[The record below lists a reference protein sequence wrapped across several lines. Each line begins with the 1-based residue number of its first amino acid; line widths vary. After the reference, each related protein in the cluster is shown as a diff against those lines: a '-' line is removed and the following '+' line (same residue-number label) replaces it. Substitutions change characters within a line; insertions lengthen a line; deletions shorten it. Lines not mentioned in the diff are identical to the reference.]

1 MPGKA
6 AQSTAPTPELEE
18 QVDEMDSGIPGPDKS
33 HHTSTSSASTPSDC
47 TSTPSP
53 DSPPELSP
61 SDSPESPS
69 PFGPRLPK
77 RQQGA
82 SVDRPQ
88 PEGASSDCGGDTRLY
103 PGSMRLVNKYTKGS
117 CKQAYQPIKMERI
130 KVLTGTE
137 IESDYKEPETL
148 ASRVVMGQETLLRNS
163 ESLPEHGEGNTR
175 ESAKRA
181 ENKICTPEESMAG
194 VQTVSAIEDKKPGE
208 VQEKDPQ
215 LDTGQDK
222 GSIFM
227 TNALTC
233 ELEVTKPISQTL
245 LCFVQ
250 ESKAKAGVEVDA
262 FCVQGSPAEEA
273 VDQPRLQQT
282 QGEVPSLS
290 LSEPCCTGGLHDVD
304 PQRGGF
310 PPNLESDLYFTAPS
324 TPVKMAFPYHLKNHC
339 FAYSTPGSAPEE
351 PTDFSEGE
359 GLCSPPTSPSGS
371 YITAEGGS
379 WASSCTS
386 STSPSSSPNL
396 IAEGELQEAPACY
409 VESLSEIG
417 DELGEEKSGLGTEA
431 LCQRQDI
438 VESVRTQEVIAM
450 PSCGEGPNTIS
461 SETLWQAEK
470 HHHSP
475 QHSSPQRCS
484 FEEESEESLGP
495 CVDLKSVK
503 LKTDGQQDA
512 QFATLETHLSP
523 EEEISSE
530 TPTPCTFS
538 HLLGAE
544 DGNSFTLATCSSE
557 VSDTDNYSPPGETLS
572 STSDFPSSFVED
584 GSSNDFMIPASML
597 PFHTSL
603 IFQADSMEITLFPTD
618 EEVTNDEDAY
628 AAGED
633 EGDIDEGEDEDY
645 EEVNCGDEVNEE
657 DTSASFMNSL
667 SETSINEG
675 VDESFV
681 YQDDTEE
688 SSDSASYNEEED
700 ERLYSTERH
709 AVVAEDLSGPAN
721 FIETL
726 ESKGHSSHSGSSSGS
741 ASESEMDISSG
752 SFDSREEQEDFP
764 LSVSAPHE
772 DLSLAVGDTTDL
784 EKETQHKDTENVQAS
799 ELEQETGEKYSQD
812 TICEGHIAPQSLNKP
827 VCEDL
832 TTIPV
837 QLNLQT
843 EQNDVGS
850 TAKSGQNLEKI
861 VDISCGTGEIENNSS
876 EAKVQAESQSTSEDN
891 ILGTENDTIEEAILK
906 LGLDETATNDLNKG
920 VPLLPHP
927 IDDQQVSNIPVT
939 GATEMLSDATD
950 NLSVVISENLI
961 SDPSLN
967 QDNLTDHHSCCDDGS
982 LFAYSMLAISPKKEN
997 SETNLSGVV
1006 SAICP
1011 WPDSQAIGKKCELER
1026 EHILTCE
1033 ITTLGSVNPTESAG
1047 VAAEQEADSDKDIDP
1062 FVEDSHL
1069 SNWKSIEEISE
1080 AGGGEDSSYQLPEDE
1095 ENFHCIA
1102 DEHVKEEETKNKD
1115 LGKCDASENSSEA
1128 NESVQCESSLGQMK
1142 ILSTLPSEKNLTGTL
1157 HSESVCG
1164 SELDKQGPLHA
1175 SRLDESNNG
1184 HPEQSPTICKNE
1196 ELGLMNSSKTQESK
1210 ITFSLAGGSFGS
1222 YNLKPSPSDYQSR
1235 RSAIR
1240 NSVTG
1245 HWDASNIDYFHLEK
1259 MSLEHLPSE
1268 NTPHFGTTSSKQSET
1283 KVVSREDKV
1292 ELEHCNPSLRQD
1304 VEEKPKNDFSV
1315 GSNVRQS
1322 GCASYFQSMEDNEKL
1337 ESQGRL
1343 SLNEK
1348 CDEGKHEEEIT
1359 DENMNDIGQESVG
1372 KDEPEQEFQGDDH
1385 CDTKEGTQVES
1396 GAAVG
1401 LLNEPQKTCQA
1412 YTSKH
1417 MQQLNKANDEAQ
1429 SDPNSLDDYDNDQI
1443 MESESEE
1450 ELEVQQHI
1458 EDVAL
1463 MPLCKKSNNGNDQ
1476 EENILQ
1482 ALKSSEILEEG
1493 ESLTIHTA
1501 AVANEV
1507 MVPLS
1512 PGGDPD
1518 DKMSQK
1524 TVKKSC
1530 PSENNCSN
1538 AFVLPKMEES
1548 PKFSMSE
1555 DQGGRQ
1561 PFTKESQNVAPHEEL
1576 GKVTS
1581 SERCVSPPYGF
1592 YEGSPQVFGISDINA
1607 AKTDDSQS
1615 VDEELGSD
1623 PVFNNLPEESSF
1635 APSALC
1641 FPDDERQ
1648 SSPCRLLE
1656 SPTDLITSPQPS
1668 APCPTP
1674 STPITP
1680 PDSPNQPEEHQVMKR
1695 ESVLAQQGVFLSEQ
1709 LKYHQQDL
1717 HKKLKEFNQLMHSS
1731 EEPRGI
1737 PQAEGIQQ
1745 SDYCMAEPNSIACAK
1760 KLCQYDNATE
1770 EPTDISQARSLQ
1782 CCMQTSIGIFLIE
1795 NVQVN
1800 DHSEELD
1807 NITQVE
1813 SLLQSDEL
1821 SQHGGGHQSSYSS
1834 EVSIITQ
1841 TEGPNQSDCSTGR
1854 SSNVSRAETLN
1865 SFVQAKNVTQY
1876 DQDTTEL
1883 SSMPQV
1889 KCVPPSDG
1897 AGTLGDVLLAEGVQQ
1912 SNDCSE
1918 ETNDLMQANV
1928 KLQSV
1933 NGKEDQSMISQK
1945 QNFCQSDG
1953 GTEETED
1960 ISQGKDLYHLH
1971 YSSDDP
1977 DNIPQAENLQALDDI
1992 SEETIDICHRFK
2004 PDNYREEPSK
2014 KCQTENVYQSD
2025 DSMDDSSDSSQMED
2039 LHKLHDFAVKM
2050 ANILQPLFHPDKDDP
2065 LCQAENAFQSG
2076 ANSISQEQGFYPSD
2090 CYMEKVCSIQQTE
2103 NAPQS
2108 SDSPEKP
2115 IIFKEAEEIHPADV
2129 GTDQPG
2135 DVLQA
2140 EDLHSCD
2147 YDRKELSYVTQAYL
2161 LYESHDC
2168 TEEPSDSSQ
2177 IDNDTQEVHNFSQA
2191 EGQLQSGDDKDK
2203 SIDLISQS
2211 QVLGQSH
2218 HYKEA
2223 DEACDIS
2230 QASRLHQSYYFT
2242 QDLDD
2247 LSQAENVCPATDGTK
2262 EHSNVILTEGL
2273 QQSNVCTGEHGVQ
2286 FQEAVHSNYSL
2297 EELNKITQADGQ
2309 HLLDYE
2315 KPGDMFG
2322 EEGPHP
2328 SHCHSRQPEEQFQA
2342 EHGIQ
2347 ADGGKEELY
2356 KDTQEEGLNKSH
2368 DGTNISQVENISLS
2382 YNYNDE
2388 YSGTPQEEGLNQSSE
2403 SIAISQVEN
2412 IILPYCYTEE
2422 SDISFQ
2428 EEDLNPSYAALDI
2441 SQAENISLV
2450 VCHNNEDDSSS
2461 TIQEGANL
2469 SHDSTNISQTEI
2481 MSLSYCYNEECNRSS
2496 QEASLKQSYGD
2507 ANISQEENIN
2517 LPYNCND
2524 ESYGTIQEEGLNQS
2538 YDGAKISQEE
2548 NMSLL
2553 YHNNDN
2559 DESSGT
2565 NQEEGMNQ
2573 LYDGTT
2579 ISHAEN
2585 MSLSYCCNKDS
2596 ISNIQSGGLNQ
2607 SSNGTNIP
2615 GDIAQAEKMS
2625 LPCCHNEELRDI
2637 TQVDGDNTPYFCSEQ
2652 SNDFVEAKNALYLD
2666 DSTDKIHTFSQEADV
2681 MQSNDTNK
2689 SSDIS
2694 KHDCQS
2700 HMSCNNE
2707 ESGDVCKV
2715 EGLLYSH
2722 FCTKEPG
2729 DLSQAENVQ
2738 HSDDG
2743 LEELSNITQEEFQHL
2758 SECDTPGDVF
2768 ESEGLPSSHCYN
2780 REIVDKF
2787 QEEHGPQLDDAR
2799 EELHLSTQEET
2810 LNQSCSSANMSL
2822 ACHYNEDCSGTT
2834 PKDSLSQSHDGRYV
2848 PDDISQDGNMSFSYC
2863 YNEEFSRITHL
2874 EGVDSTNF
2882 HSGESNDLSQT
2893 KNVFHLDDDTEEIHR
2908 FSQGAGVIQSN
2919 EGTEELTEISQVQ
2932 YQSQLSHY
2940 IEESSEVCQDE
2951 SLHPSHYF
2959 NKEHADPSETENV
2972 LHSDDGLDELSSTI
2986 NVDILHSTDIINKF
3000 GDIPQTEG
3008 DCTKEPSD
3016 QLQTDHEYQSD
3027 KNTEEIPKSS
3037 QGAGILQS
3045 RDGTEKHNDI
3055 SQPEDIS
3062 QSFHHDEKCVDVSQ
3076 VEVPHQTYINY
3087 EKYIGLYQTE
3097 KHTPSEEAKEDI
3109 NNMTKVEGLHF
3120 SGKVKVNLGDTLQA
3134 ESLLN
3139 SAYCTG
3145 LTEDVLNSADRPKE
3159 WYTITESEGM
3169 HPGDKDKPADTS
3181 QTKDLGNSYHQNNKE
3196 SCDISQADA
3205 LCQSHCSSEEQG
3217 GLHQAEKELILGN
3230 GTYKLSKITQEE
3242 GQQFSDN
3249 GKDKPG
3255 HTPQA
3260 EDLQQSVDCREEPGV
3275 LTHRENLL
3283 QSDDEPKELCNVIQA
3298 DILYQ
3303 SDVKNKSADI
3313 SQREALNQAHH
3324 YNEGNGCISQGE
3336 AVLQPSYYTEQHI
3349 GLCHAEDMMLLDDNT
3364 PELNNIIHEK
3374 SQHLSDSGADKS
3386 NDILQGIGPSNS
3398 YHYNE
3403 KYGAGDICQAKDLHK
3418 SESSKILQVG
3428 HVQQLDYGTGKSFDK
3443 SEQETLH
3450 HSNFYPTNITGVCKS
3465 ENLLKSESLL
3475 EIPTKGG
3482 HEKNQGSISAES
3494 GSSSETDILLPS
3506 ACISHNLM
3514 KMPPGSQKQGEVDR
3528 SLALKASCE
3537 VAFSQRGSCNDSDS
3551 DDSVPDLEEPEIQP
3565 TRTAQ
3570 SQSQLTHSI
3579 GSGEESINKAKQSR
3593 SEKKARKA
3601 MSKLGLRQVHGVTR
3615 ITIRKSKNILFVITK
3630 PDVFKSPASDIYI
3643 VFGEAKIEDLS
3654 QQVHKAAA
3662 EKFKVPIEHSPL
3674 ITETTPTLTIKEES
3688 EDEEELDE
3696 TGLEVRDI
3704 ELVMAQA
3711 NVSRA
3716 KAVKALR
3723 HNKNDIVNAIMNYKI
3738 VINWIAEYLG
3748 AFFKGLQYVVEY
3760 RNRNPLIPDKYLC
3773 KLCDVRSAQVGM
3785 ISHITGWKHRFNY
3798 LKKKHPEMLPLD
3810 NTNAKVKLHPL
3821 IKEKAQLLEKKDGKG
3836 KVQVVIEETVDEK
3849 ASTAAKSDHSRGFP
3863 KDVVYGQPFD
3873 TFSSGQS
3880 IDRFP
3885 GDRFSDLSS
3894 NRFHDD
3900 EHDRVG
3906 RLDFDARR
3914 VGRRVG
3920 IRRMTKKRKRQDD
3933 FQKVKL
3939 RVGKRKAK
3947 PDNTTNVNFRT
3958 KAIHITEQLK
3968 TDQSLPVTHRQ
3979 LNIKDLLSQMHHCSA
3994 GVKQSALV
4002 GLKELLTQHSS
4013 VLQTHLSS
4021 ILSEVTA
4028 VFTDK
4033 DPPVRSAAI
4042 RLLQSLAVRIP
4053 PKHIAPFFPLV
4064 SAHLSSAMTHITE
4077 GIQEDALNVLDIL
4090 LEHYPELLT
4099 NCSSVLLKNFVE
4111 LISHQRYSKTLKTPG
4126 WILSVNP
4133 DRKYSSQKW
4142 HLSILTRLCKFLQA
4156 LVDQQS
4162 TAGQNSRAQ
4171 ADTLEID
4178 ERKSSASQISPLD
4191 ITWEEHSFGT
4201 EGIQLFE
4208 NSGSQPNVKS
4218 CFQLSGKSAS
4228 GSLAVVDTLSL
4239 NLMVCRVMVPMT
4251 NSALVQQD
4259 SVWLSPIRMFVTQ
4272 NLSCDS
4278 KLTTKQLTGLLQV
4291 VWRLAVTQRNKAV
4304 TEELLRA
4311 VQLQYQQRSLI
4322 MPIRILL
4329 LRFFRALYLLEK
4341 EANPQIAKSK
4351 VLSRWL
4357 AKLPLQLAQLGA
4369 RNAQLSA
4376 HLIEIIHAAASRA
4389 NKELLQGL
4397 QAQICHLY
4405 GFAAEDLNLLQR
4417 SGDVYQTQLSPIFLY
4432 LTDVEK
4438 FMHHWDVAEEVCLC
4452 LATISSRTQCLDILQ
4467 NAICKNLANL
4477 QVIPDSTAAAVLH
4490 AVSKLL
4496 DLAYIPSEVLL
4507 RFLANCCCSVLLLM
4521 LEESDSEEQ
4530 GQKREA
4536 MWGACLEALSSIPRV
4551 LRLMLQ
4557 SLRVTEACQEV
4568 IPVVARMIR
4577 LLLQHTQL
4585 RNHMLANSALLQQII
4600 QEIMRSKRN
4609 IIGFFEEKE
4618 SDTYKTFE
4626 RAGNILRDDC
4636 VFLAAFGTISKPER
4650 FSGDNVIYKPP
4661 GENTPDMVFLGSLT
4675 NFDLMYAW
4683 TQDKCVPLVR
4693 EITFENGEELTE
4705 EGLPFLIL
4713 FHMKEDTESLEKF
4726 QHEVARQ
4733 LISEK
4738 GTINFLHADCDK
4750 FRHPLL
4756 HIQKT
4761 PADCPV
4767 IAIDSFRHMYVFP
4780 EFSDL
4785 TVPGKLKQFVL
4796 DLHSGKLHR
4805 EFHHGPDPTDITPGQ
4820 EKAEVASSPPESS
4833 FQKLAPSETRDE
4845 VAVTQLA
4852 QSSPARPYNVSP
4864 PPGDFSGQL
4873 REREDGCANHFN

>member
-33 HHTSTSSASTPSDC
+33 NHTSTSSASTPSDC

-61 SDSPESPS
+61 SDSPENPS
-69 PFGPRLPK
+69 PFGPRLPR

-88 PEGASSDCGGDTRLY
+88 PEGASSDCGGDTRPY

-163 ESLPEHGEGNTR
+163 ESLPGHGEGNTR

-208 VQEKDPQ
+208 IQEKDPQ

-222 GSIFM
+222 ASVFM

-233 ELEVTKPISQTL
+233 ELEVTKPVSQTL

-273 VDQPRLQQT
+273 VDQPCLQQT

-351 PTDFSEGE
+351 PTDFLEGE

-438 VESVRTQEVIAM
+438 VESIRTQEVLAM
-450 PSCGEGPNTIS
+450 PSCGEGPNTS
-461 SETLWQAEK
+461 SSQTLWQAEK

-484 FEEESEESLGP
+484 FEEESEESLGL
-495 CVDLKSVK
+495 CVDLESVK

-523 EEEISSE
+523 EEEISAE

-538 HLLGAE
+538 HLLGAA
-544 DGNSFTLATCSSE
+544 DVNSFTLATCSSE

-633 EGDIDEGEDEDY
+633 EGDIDEGEDEDD

-721 FIETL
+721 FTETL

-772 DLSLAVGDTTDL
+772 DLNLAVGESTDL
-784 EKETQHKDTENVQAS
+784 EKEPQHKDTENVQAS

-812 TICEGHIAPQSLNKP
+812 TICEGHIASQSLDKP

-843 EQNDVGS
+843 EQNAVGS

-861 VDISCGTGEIENNSS
+861 VEISCGTGEIENNSS
-876 EAKVQAESQSTSEDN
+876 EAKVQAESQSTSIDN
-891 ILGTENDTIEEAILK
+891 ILGTENDTMEEGILK

-939 GATEMLSDATD
+939 GAAEMLSDATD

-997 SETNLSGVV
+997 SETNFSGVV
-1006 SAICP
+1006 SATCP
-1011 WPDSQAIGKKCELER
+1011 WPDSQAIGEKCELER

-1033 ITTLGSVNPTESAG
+1033 ITTLGSVNPTESTG

-1062 FVEDSHL
+1062 FAEDSHL

-1095 ENFHCIA
+1095 ENFHCIE
-1102 DEHVKEEETKNKD
+1102 DEHVKEEETKNRD
-1115 LGKCDASENSSEA
+1115 LGNFDASENSSEA
-1128 NESVQCESSLGQMK
+1128 NESVQCESSWGQMNL
-1142 ILSTLPSEKNLTGTL
+1142 LSTLPPEKNLTGAL

-1175 SRLDESNNG
+1175 SSLDESNNG
-1184 HPEQSPTICKNE
+1184 HPEQSSTICKNE

-1210 ITFSLAGGSFGS
+1210 ITFSLVGGSFGS

-1240 NSVTG
+1240 NSITG
-1245 HWDASNIDYFHLEK
+1245 HWDSSNIDCFHLEK
-1259 MSLEHLPSE
+1259 MSLEHMPSE

-1292 ELEHCNPSLRQD
+1292 ELGHCKPSLRQD

-1315 GSNVRQS
+1315 GSNVKQS
-1322 GCASYFQSMEDNEKL
+1322 GCASYFESMEDNEKL
-1337 ESQGRL
+1337 ESQGRS
-1343 SLNEK
+1343 SLKEK

-1359 DENMNDIGQESVG
+1359 DENMNDIGQERVG
-1372 KDEPEQEFQGDDH
+1372 KDEPEREIQGDDH
-1385 CDTKEGTQVES
+1385 CDTKEGAQKES
-1396 GAAVG
+1396 GAAVS
-1401 LLNEPQKTCQA
+1401 LSNEPQKTCQA

-1417 MQQLNKANDEAQ
+1417 MQQLNKVNDEAQ

-1458 EDVAL
+1458 DDVAL

-1476 EENILQ
+1476 AENILQ
-1482 ALKSSEILEEG
+1482 ALKSSEILDEG
-1493 ESLTIHTA
+1493 EPLTIHTA

-1524 TVKKSC
+1524 TVKKSF
-1530 PSENNCSN
+1530 PNENNCSN
-1538 AFVLPKMEES
+1538 VFVLPKMEES
-1548 PKFSMSE
+1548 PKFFMLE

-1615 VDEELGSD
+1615 VDEELCSD

-1635 APSALC
+1635 APSALR

-1648 SSPCRLLE
+1648 RSPCRLLE

-1674 STPITP
+1674 STPVTP
-1680 PDSPNQPEEHQVMKR
+1680 PDSPSQPEEHQLMKQ

-1717 HKKLKEFNQLMHSS
+1717 HKKLKEFNQSMHSS

-1760 KLCQYDNATE
+1760 KLCQSDNAAE

-1782 CCMQTSIGIFLIE
+1782 CCTQTSIDIFLIE

-1800 DHSEELD
+1800 DHSEELG
-1807 NITQVE
+1807 NITQAE

-1841 TEGPNQSDCSTGR
+1841 TEGPNQSDCSTVR
-1854 SSNVSRAETLN
+1854 SSNVSRAEILN

-1876 DQDTTEL
+1876 DQDTSEL

-1897 AGTLGDVLLAEGVQQ
+1897 SGTLGDVLLAEGVQQ
-1912 SNDCSE
+1912 SYDCTE
-1918 ETNDLMQANV
+1918 ETNDLMQADG

-1933 NGKEDQSMISQK
+1933 NDKLDQSIISQK

-1953 GTEETED
+1953 DTEETED
-1960 ISQGKDLYHLH
+1960 IDLHHLH
-1971 YSSDDP
+1971 YSSDRP
-1977 DNIPQAENLQALDDI
+1977 DNIPQAENLHALDYI

-2004 PDNYREEPSK
+2004 PDNYREEPDK
-2014 KCQTENVYQSD
+2014 KCQIENVYQSN

-2050 ANILQPLFHPDKDDP
+2050 ANILQPLYHPDKDDA
-2065 LCQAENAFQSG
+2065 LRQAENAFQSG
-2076 ANSISQEQGFYPSD
+2076 ANSTSQAKGFHQSY
-2090 CYMEKVCSIQQTE
+2090 CYMEKFCNIQQTE
-2103 NAPQS
+2103 NALQS
-2108 SDSPEKP
+2108 SESSEKP
-2115 IIFKEAEEIHPADV
+2115 IIFKEAEGMHSADV

-2135 DVLQA
+2135 DVLQV
-2140 EDLHSCD
+2140 EDMHSCD

-2161 LYESHDC
+2161 LYQSHDS

-2177 IDNDTQEVHNFSQA
+2177 IDNDTQELQNFSQA

-2203 SIDLISQS
+2203 SSDIISQS
-2211 QVLGQSH
+2211 QVLGQTH

-2223 DEACDIS
+2223 EEACGIS
-2230 QASRLHQSYYFT
+2230 QAARLHQSYYFT

-2247 LSQAENVCPATDGTK
+2247 LSQAENVYPATDGTK
-2262 EHSNVILTEGL
+2262 ELSNIILTEGL
-2273 QQSNVCTGEHGVQ
+2273 QQSDVCIGEHVVQ
-2286 FQEAVHSNYSL
+2286 FQEEHAVRSNYDL
-2297 EELNKITQADGQ
+2297 EELIKITQTDGQ
-2309 HLLDYE
+2309 HLLEYENPGDMFREESPHPFHCHNRQPEEQFQAEGQHLLEYE
-2315 KPGDMFG
+2315 KPGDMIM

-2328 SHCHSRQPEEQFQA
+2328 SHCHNRQPEEQFQA

-2347 ADGGKEELY
+2347 PDGGKEELHKY
-2356 KDTQEEGLNKSH
+2356 TQEEGLNQSH
-2368 DGTNISQVENISLS
+2368 DGTNMSQVENISLL

-2388 YSGTPQEEGLNQSSE
+2388 SSGTP
-2403 SIAISQVEN
+2403 
-2412 IILPYCYTEE
+2412 
-2422 SDISFQ
+2422 
-2428 EEDLNPSYAALDI
+2428 
-2441 SQAENISLV
+2441 
-2450 VCHNNEDDSSS
+2450 
-2461 TIQEGANL
+2461 
-2469 SHDSTNISQTEI
+2469 
-2481 MSLSYCYNEECNRSS
+2481 
-2496 QEASLKQSYGD
+2496 
-2507 ANISQEENIN
+2507 
-2517 LPYNCND
+2517 
-2524 ESYGTIQEEGLNQS
+2524 QEEGLNQS

-2553 YHNNDN
+2553 YRTNDN
-2559 DESSGT
+2559 DEFSGT

-2573 LYDGTT
+2573 LHDGTS

-2585 MSLSYCCNKDS
+2585 MSLSYCYNKDY
-2596 ISNIQSGGLNQ
+2596 ISNTQSGGLNP

-2615 GDIAQAEKMS
+2615 GDIAQAA
-2625 LPCCHNEELRDI
+2625 CCHNEELRDI
-2637 TQVDGDNTPYFCSEQ
+2637 TQLEGDNTPYFCSEE
-2652 SNDFVEAKNALYLD
+2652 SNDFLEAKNVFYLN

-2681 MQSNDTNK
+2681 MQSNYTNK

-2694 KHDCQS
+2694 KNDCPS
-2700 HMSCNNE
+2700 HMSYSNE

-2729 DLSQAENVQ
+2729 DLSQAENV
-2738 HSDDG
+2738 HHADDG
-2743 LEELSNITQEEFQHL
+2743 LEELSNITQAEFQYL

-2768 ESEGLPSSHCYN
+2768 KSEGLHSSHCHN
-2780 REIVDKF
+2780 REIVEKF
-2787 QEEHGPQLDDAR
+2787 QEEHGPQLDGAT

-2810 LNQSCSSANMSL
+2810 LHQSCDSTNFSQAENMSL

-2834 PKDSLSQSHDGRYV
+2834 PKESLSQSLDGRYV

-2874 EGVDSTNF
+2874 EGVHSPNF
-2882 HSGESNDLSQT
+2882 HSEETNDFSQA

-2919 EGTEELTEISQVQ
+2919 EGTEELTEISQVE

-2940 IEESSEVCQDE
+2940 IEESGEVCQDE
-2951 SLHPSHYF
+2951 TLHPSYYF
-2959 NKEHADPSETENV
+2959 YKEHADPSETENV
-2972 LHSDDGLDELSSTI
+2972 LHSGDGLEELSSTTHA
-2986 NVDILHSTDIINKF
+2986 DMLHSTDIIHKF

-3027 KNTEEIPKSS
+3027 KSIEEIPKSI

-3045 RDGTEKHNDI
+3045 RNGTEKHNDI
-3055 SQPEDIS
+3055 SHPEEMS

-3076 VEVPHQTYINY
+3076 VEVSHQTFINY
-3087 EKYIGLYQTE
+3087 EKYIELCQTE
-3097 KHTPSEEAKEDI
+3097 KDTPSEEAKEDL
-3109 NNMTKVEGLHF
+3109 NNMTQVEGLHF
-3120 SGKVKVNLGDTLQA
+3120 SGKVKVNLGVTLQA
-3134 ESLLN
+3134 ESLLH

-3145 LTEDVLNSADRPKE
+3145 PTEDVLNSADSPKE
-3159 WYTITESEGM
+3159 WYTITESEGL
-3169 HPGDKDKPADTS
+3169 HPGDKDKPVDTS
-3181 QTKDLGNSYHQNNKE
+3181 QTEDLGNSYHQNSKE

-3205 LCQSHCSSEEQG
+3205 LWQSHCCSEERC
-3217 GLHQAEKELILGN
+3217 GLHQTEKELTLGN
-3230 GTYKLSKITQEE
+3230 GTYKLSKVTQEE
-3242 GQQFSDN
+3242 GQQFLDN

-3255 HTPQA
+3255 HTPQE

-3283 QSDDEPKELCNVIQA
+3283 QPDDEPKEFCNVIQA

-3313 SQREALNQAHH
+3313 SQREDLNQAHH
-3324 YNEGNGCISQGE
+3324 YNEGNGCISQGD
-3336 AVLQPSYYTEQHI
+3336 AVLQPSYCTEEHI

-3386 NDILQGIGPSNS
+3386 NDILQAIGPSNS

-3403 KYGAGDICQAKDLHK
+3403 KYGAGDICQANDLHK
-3418 SESSKILQVG
+3418 SESSKLLQVG
-3428 HVQQLDYGTGKSFDK
+3428 YIQQLDYGTGKSFDK
-3443 SEQETLH
+3443 SEEETLH
-3450 HSNFYPTNITGVCKS
+3450 HSNFYPTNITGVRKS

-3475 EIPTKGG
+3475 EIPIEGG

-3506 ACISHNLM
+3506 TCISHNLM

-3716 KAVKALR
+3716 KAVRALR
-3723 HNKNDIVNAIMNYKI
+3723 HNKNDIVNAIM
-3738 VINWIAEYLG
+3738 
-3748 AFFKGLQYVVEY
+3748 
-3760 RNRNPLIPDKYLC
+3760 
-3773 KLCDVRSAQVGM
+3773 
-3785 ISHITGWKHRFNY
+3785 
-3798 LKKKHPEMLPLD
+3798 
-3810 NTNAKVKLHPL
+3810 
-3821 IKEKAQLLEKKDGKG
+3821 
-3836 KVQVVIEETVDEK
+3836 
-3849 ASTAAKSDHSRGFP
+3849 
-3863 KDVVYGQPFD
+3863 
-3873 TFSSGQS
+3873 
-3880 IDRFP
+3880 
-3885 GDRFSDLSS
+3885 
-3894 NRFHDD
+3894 
-3900 EHDRVG
+3900 
-3906 RLDFDARR
+3906 
-3914 VGRRVG
+3914 
-3920 IRRMTKKRKRQDD
+3920 
-3933 FQKVKL
+3933 
-3939 RVGKRKAK
+3939 
-3947 PDNTTNVNFRT
+3947 
-3958 KAIHITEQLK
+3958 
-3968 TDQSLPVTHRQ
+3968 
-3979 LNIKDLLSQMHHCSA
+3979 
-3994 GVKQSALV
+3994 
-4002 GLKELLTQHSS
+4002 
-4013 VLQTHLSS
+4013 
-4021 ILSEVTA
+4021 
-4028 VFTDK
+4028 
-4033 DPPVRSAAI
+4033 
-4042 RLLQSLAVRIP
+4042 
-4053 PKHIAPFFPLV
+4053 
-4064 SAHLSSAMTHITE
+4064 
-4077 GIQEDALNVLDIL
+4077 
-4090 LEHYPELLT
+4090 
-4099 NCSSVLLKNFVE
+4099 
-4111 LISHQRYSKTLKTPG
+4111 
-4126 WILSVNP
+4126 
-4133 DRKYSSQKW
+4133 
-4142 HLSILTRLCKFLQA
+4142 
-4156 LVDQQS
+4156 
-4162 TAGQNSRAQ
+4162 
-4171 ADTLEID
+4171 
-4178 ERKSSASQISPLD
+4178 
-4191 ITWEEHSFGT
+4191 
-4201 EGIQLFE
+4201 
-4208 NSGSQPNVKS
+4208 
-4218 CFQLSGKSAS
+4218 
-4228 GSLAVVDTLSL
+4228 
-4239 NLMVCRVMVPMT
+4239 
-4251 NSALVQQD
+4251 
-4259 SVWLSPIRMFVTQ
+4259 
-4272 NLSCDS
+4272 
-4278 KLTTKQLTGLLQV
+4278 
-4291 VWRLAVTQRNKAV
+4291 
-4304 TEELLRA
+4304 
-4311 VQLQYQQRSLI
+4311 
-4322 MPIRILL
+4322 
-4329 LRFFRALYLLEK
+4329 
-4341 EANPQIAKSK
+4341 
-4351 VLSRWL
+4351 
-4357 AKLPLQLAQLGA
+4357 
-4369 RNAQLSA
+4369 
-4376 HLIEIIHAAASRA
+4376 
-4389 NKELLQGL
+4389 
-4397 QAQICHLY
+4397 
-4405 GFAAEDLNLLQR
+4405 
-4417 SGDVYQTQLSPIFLY
+4417 
-4432 LTDVEK
+4432 
-4438 FMHHWDVAEEVCLC
+4438 
-4452 LATISSRTQCLDILQ
+4452 
-4467 NAICKNLANL
+4467 
-4477 QVIPDSTAAAVLH
+4477 
-4490 AVSKLL
+4490 
-4496 DLAYIPSEVLL
+4496 
-4507 RFLANCCCSVLLLM
+4507 
-4521 LEESDSEEQ
+4521 
-4530 GQKREA
+4530 
-4536 MWGACLEALSSIPRV
+4536 
-4551 LRLMLQ
+4551 
-4557 SLRVTEACQEV
+4557 
-4568 IPVVARMIR
+4568 
-4577 LLLQHTQL
+4577 
-4585 RNHMLANSALLQQII
+4585 
-4600 QEIMRSKRN
+4600 
-4609 IIGFFEEKE
+4609 
-4618 SDTYKTFE
+4618 
-4626 RAGNILRDDC
+4626 
-4636 VFLAAFGTISKPER
+4636 
-4650 FSGDNVIYKPP
+4650 
-4661 GENTPDMVFLGSLT
+4661 
-4675 NFDLMYAW
+4675 
-4683 TQDKCVPLVR
+4683 
-4693 EITFENGEELTE
+4693 ELT
-4705 EGLPFLIL
+4705 
-4713 FHMKEDTESLEKF
+4713 M
-4726 QHEVARQ
+4726 
-4733 LISEK
+4733 
-4738 GTINFLHADCDK
+4738 
-4750 FRHPLL
+4750 
-4756 HIQKT
+4756 
-4761 PADCPV
+4761 
-4767 IAIDSFRHMYVFP
+4767 
-4780 EFSDL
+4780 
-4785 TVPGKLKQFVL
+4785 
-4796 DLHSGKLHR
+4796 
-4805 EFHHGPDPTDITPGQ
+4805 
-4820 EKAEVASSPPESS
+4820 
-4833 FQKLAPSETRDE
+4833 
-4845 VAVTQLA
+4845 
-4852 QSSPARPYNVSP
+4852 
-4864 PPGDFSGQL
+4864 
-4873 REREDGCANHFN
+4873 

>member
-799 ELEQETGEKYSQD
+799 ELEQET
-812 TICEGHIAPQSLNKP
+812 
-827 VCEDL
+827 
-832 TTIPV
+832 
-837 QLNLQT
+837 
-843 EQNDVGS
+843 
-850 TAKSGQNLEKI
+850 
-861 VDISCGTGEIENNSS
+861 
-876 EAKVQAESQSTSEDN
+876 
-891 ILGTENDTIEEAILK
+891 
-906 LGLDETATNDLNKG
+906 
-920 VPLLPHP
+920 
-927 IDDQQVSNIPVT
+927 
-939 GATEMLSDATD
+939 
-950 NLSVVISENLI
+950 
-961 SDPSLN
+961 
-967 QDNLTDHHSCCDDGS
+967 
-982 LFAYSMLAISPKKEN
+982 
-997 SETNLSGVV
+997 
-1006 SAICP
+1006 
-1011 WPDSQAIGKKCELER
+1011 
-1026 EHILTCE
+1026 
-1033 ITTLGSVNPTESAG
+1033 
-1047 VAAEQEADSDKDIDP
+1047 
-1062 FVEDSHL
+1062 
-1069 SNWKSIEEISE
+1069 
-1080 AGGGEDSSYQLPEDE
+1080 
-1095 ENFHCIA
+1095 
-1102 DEHVKEEETKNKD
+1102 
-1115 LGKCDASENSSEA
+1115 
-1128 NESVQCESSLGQMK
+1128 
-1142 ILSTLPSEKNLTGTL
+1142 
-1157 HSESVCG
+1157 
-1164 SELDKQGPLHA
+1164 
-1175 SRLDESNNG
+1175 
-1184 HPEQSPTICKNE
+1184 
-1196 ELGLMNSSKTQESK
+1196 
-1210 ITFSLAGGSFGS
+1210 
-1222 YNLKPSPSDYQSR
+1222 
-1235 RSAIR
+1235 
-1240 NSVTG
+1240 
-1245 HWDASNIDYFHLEK
+1245 
-1259 MSLEHLPSE
+1259 
-1268 NTPHFGTTSSKQSET
+1268 
-1283 KVVSREDKV
+1283 
-1292 ELEHCNPSLRQD
+1292 
-1304 VEEKPKNDFSV
+1304 
-1315 GSNVRQS
+1315 
-1322 GCASYFQSMEDNEKL
+1322 
-1337 ESQGRL
+1337 
-1343 SLNEK
+1343 
-1348 CDEGKHEEEIT
+1348 
-1359 DENMNDIGQESVG
+1359 
-1372 KDEPEQEFQGDDH
+1372 
-1385 CDTKEGTQVES
+1385 
-1396 GAAVG
+1396 
-1401 LLNEPQKTCQA
+1401 
-1412 YTSKH
+1412 
-1417 MQQLNKANDEAQ
+1417 
-1429 SDPNSLDDYDNDQI
+1429 
-1443 MESESEE
+1443 
-1450 ELEVQQHI
+1450 
-1458 EDVAL
+1458 
-1463 MPLCKKSNNGNDQ
+1463 
-1476 EENILQ
+1476 
-1482 ALKSSEILEEG
+1482 
-1493 ESLTIHTA
+1493 
-1501 AVANEV
+1501 
-1507 MVPLS
+1507 
-1512 PGGDPD
+1512 
-1518 DKMSQK
+1518 
-1524 TVKKSC
+1524 
-1530 PSENNCSN
+1530 
-1538 AFVLPKMEES
+1538 
-1548 PKFSMSE
+1548 
-1555 DQGGRQ
+1555 
-1561 PFTKESQNVAPHEEL
+1561 
-1576 GKVTS
+1576 
-1581 SERCVSPPYGF
+1581 
-1592 YEGSPQVFGISDINA
+1592 
-1607 AKTDDSQS
+1607 
-1615 VDEELGSD
+1615 
-1623 PVFNNLPEESSF
+1623 
-1635 APSALC
+1635 ALC

-3723 HNKNDIVNAIMNYKI
+3723 HNKNDIVNAIM
-3738 VINWIAEYLG
+3738 
-3748 AFFKGLQYVVEY
+3748 
-3760 RNRNPLIPDKYLC
+3760 
-3773 KLCDVRSAQVGM
+3773 
-3785 ISHITGWKHRFNY
+3785 
-3798 LKKKHPEMLPLD
+3798 
-3810 NTNAKVKLHPL
+3810 
-3821 IKEKAQLLEKKDGKG
+3821 
-3836 KVQVVIEETVDEK
+3836 
-3849 ASTAAKSDHSRGFP
+3849 
-3863 KDVVYGQPFD
+3863 
-3873 TFSSGQS
+3873 
-3880 IDRFP
+3880 
-3885 GDRFSDLSS
+3885 
-3894 NRFHDD
+3894 
-3900 EHDRVG
+3900 
-3906 RLDFDARR
+3906 
-3914 VGRRVG
+3914 
-3920 IRRMTKKRKRQDD
+3920 
-3933 FQKVKL
+3933 
-3939 RVGKRKAK
+3939 
-3947 PDNTTNVNFRT
+3947 
-3958 KAIHITEQLK
+3958 
-3968 TDQSLPVTHRQ
+3968 
-3979 LNIKDLLSQMHHCSA
+3979 
-3994 GVKQSALV
+3994 
-4002 GLKELLTQHSS
+4002 
-4013 VLQTHLSS
+4013 
-4021 ILSEVTA
+4021 
-4028 VFTDK
+4028 
-4033 DPPVRSAAI
+4033 
-4042 RLLQSLAVRIP
+4042 
-4053 PKHIAPFFPLV
+4053 
-4064 SAHLSSAMTHITE
+4064 
-4077 GIQEDALNVLDIL
+4077 
-4090 LEHYPELLT
+4090 
-4099 NCSSVLLKNFVE
+4099 
-4111 LISHQRYSKTLKTPG
+4111 
-4126 WILSVNP
+4126 
-4133 DRKYSSQKW
+4133 
-4142 HLSILTRLCKFLQA
+4142 
-4156 LVDQQS
+4156 
-4162 TAGQNSRAQ
+4162 
-4171 ADTLEID
+4171 
-4178 ERKSSASQISPLD
+4178 
-4191 ITWEEHSFGT
+4191 
-4201 EGIQLFE
+4201 
-4208 NSGSQPNVKS
+4208 
-4218 CFQLSGKSAS
+4218 
-4228 GSLAVVDTLSL
+4228 
-4239 NLMVCRVMVPMT
+4239 
-4251 NSALVQQD
+4251 
-4259 SVWLSPIRMFVTQ
+4259 
-4272 NLSCDS
+4272 
-4278 KLTTKQLTGLLQV
+4278 
-4291 VWRLAVTQRNKAV
+4291 
-4304 TEELLRA
+4304 
-4311 VQLQYQQRSLI
+4311 
-4322 MPIRILL
+4322 
-4329 LRFFRALYLLEK
+4329 
-4341 EANPQIAKSK
+4341 
-4351 VLSRWL
+4351 
-4357 AKLPLQLAQLGA
+4357 
-4369 RNAQLSA
+4369 
-4376 HLIEIIHAAASRA
+4376 
-4389 NKELLQGL
+4389 
-4397 QAQICHLY
+4397 
-4405 GFAAEDLNLLQR
+4405 
-4417 SGDVYQTQLSPIFLY
+4417 
-4432 LTDVEK
+4432 
-4438 FMHHWDVAEEVCLC
+4438 
-4452 LATISSRTQCLDILQ
+4452 
-4467 NAICKNLANL
+4467 
-4477 QVIPDSTAAAVLH
+4477 
-4490 AVSKLL
+4490 
-4496 DLAYIPSEVLL
+4496 
-4507 RFLANCCCSVLLLM
+4507 
-4521 LEESDSEEQ
+4521 
-4530 GQKREA
+4530 
-4536 MWGACLEALSSIPRV
+4536 
-4551 LRLMLQ
+4551 
-4557 SLRVTEACQEV
+4557 
-4568 IPVVARMIR
+4568 
-4577 LLLQHTQL
+4577 
-4585 RNHMLANSALLQQII
+4585 
-4600 QEIMRSKRN
+4600 
-4609 IIGFFEEKE
+4609 
-4618 SDTYKTFE
+4618 
-4626 RAGNILRDDC
+4626 
-4636 VFLAAFGTISKPER
+4636 
-4650 FSGDNVIYKPP
+4650 
-4661 GENTPDMVFLGSLT
+4661 
-4675 NFDLMYAW
+4675 
-4683 TQDKCVPLVR
+4683 
-4693 EITFENGEELTE
+4693 ELT
-4705 EGLPFLIL
+4705 
-4713 FHMKEDTESLEKF
+4713 M
-4726 QHEVARQ
+4726 
-4733 LISEK
+4733 
-4738 GTINFLHADCDK
+4738 
-4750 FRHPLL
+4750 
-4756 HIQKT
+4756 
-4761 PADCPV
+4761 
-4767 IAIDSFRHMYVFP
+4767 
-4780 EFSDL
+4780 
-4785 TVPGKLKQFVL
+4785 
-4796 DLHSGKLHR
+4796 
-4805 EFHHGPDPTDITPGQ
+4805 
-4820 EKAEVASSPPESS
+4820 
-4833 FQKLAPSETRDE
+4833 
-4845 VAVTQLA
+4845 
-4852 QSSPARPYNVSP
+4852 
-4864 PPGDFSGQL
+4864 
-4873 REREDGCANHFN
+4873 

>member
-33 HHTSTSSASTPSDC
+33 NHTSTSSASTPSDC

-61 SDSPESPS
+61 SDSPENPS
-69 PFGPRLPK
+69 PFGPRLPR

-88 PEGASSDCGGDTRLY
+88 PEGASSDCGGDTRPY

-163 ESLPEHGEGNTR
+163 ESLPGHGEGNTR

-208 VQEKDPQ
+208 IQEKDPQ

-222 GSIFM
+222 ASVFM

-233 ELEVTKPISQTL
+233 ELEVTKPVSQTL

-273 VDQPRLQQT
+273 VDQPCLQQT

-351 PTDFSEGE
+351 PTDFLEGE

-438 VESVRTQEVIAM
+438 VESIRTQEVLAM
-450 PSCGEGPNTIS
+450 PSCGEGPNTS
-461 SETLWQAEK
+461 SSQTLWQAEK

-484 FEEESEESLGP
+484 FEEESEESLGL
-495 CVDLKSVK
+495 CVDLESVK

-523 EEEISSE
+523 EEEISAE

-538 HLLGAE
+538 HLLGAA
-544 DGNSFTLATCSSE
+544 DVNSFTLATCSSE

-633 EGDIDEGEDEDY
+633 EGDIDEGEDEDD

-721 FIETL
+721 FTETL

-772 DLSLAVGDTTDL
+772 DLNLAVGESTDL
-784 EKETQHKDTENVQAS
+784 EKEPQHKDTENVQAS

-812 TICEGHIAPQSLNKP
+812 TICEGHIASQSLDKP

-843 EQNDVGS
+843 EQNAVGS

-861 VDISCGTGEIENNSS
+861 VEISCGTGEIENNSS
-876 EAKVQAESQSTSEDN
+876 EAKVQAESQSTSIDN
-891 ILGTENDTIEEAILK
+891 ILGTENDTMEEGILK

-939 GATEMLSDATD
+939 GAAEMLSDATD

-997 SETNLSGVV
+997 SETNFSGVV
-1006 SAICP
+1006 SATCP
-1011 WPDSQAIGKKCELER
+1011 WPDSQAIGEKCELER

-1033 ITTLGSVNPTESAG
+1033 ITTLGSVNPTESTG

-1062 FVEDSHL
+1062 FAEDSHL

-1095 ENFHCIA
+1095 ENFHCIE
-1102 DEHVKEEETKNKD
+1102 DEHVKEEETKNRD
-1115 LGKCDASENSSEA
+1115 LGNFDASENSSEA
-1128 NESVQCESSLGQMK
+1128 NESVQCESSWGQMNL
-1142 ILSTLPSEKNLTGTL
+1142 LSTLPPEKNLTGAL

-1175 SRLDESNNG
+1175 SSLDESNNG
-1184 HPEQSPTICKNE
+1184 HPEQSSTICKNE

-1210 ITFSLAGGSFGS
+1210 ITFSLVGGSFGS

-1240 NSVTG
+1240 NSITG
-1245 HWDASNIDYFHLEK
+1245 HWDSSNIDCFHLEK
-1259 MSLEHLPSE
+1259 MSLEHMPSE

-1292 ELEHCNPSLRQD
+1292 ELGHCKPSLRQD

-1315 GSNVRQS
+1315 GSNVKQS
-1322 GCASYFQSMEDNEKL
+1322 GCASYFESMEDNEKL
-1337 ESQGRL
+1337 ESQGRS
-1343 SLNEK
+1343 SLKEK

-1359 DENMNDIGQESVG
+1359 DENMNDIGQERVG
-1372 KDEPEQEFQGDDH
+1372 KDEPEREIQGDDH
-1385 CDTKEGTQVES
+1385 CDTKEGAQKES
-1396 GAAVG
+1396 GAAVS
-1401 LLNEPQKTCQA
+1401 LSNEPQKTCQA

-1417 MQQLNKANDEAQ
+1417 MQQLNKVNDEAQ

-1458 EDVAL
+1458 DDVAL

-1476 EENILQ
+1476 AENILQ
-1482 ALKSSEILEEG
+1482 ALKSSEILDEG
-1493 ESLTIHTA
+1493 EPLTIHTA

-1524 TVKKSC
+1524 TVKKSF
-1530 PSENNCSN
+1530 PNENNCSN
-1538 AFVLPKMEES
+1538 VFVLPKMEES
-1548 PKFSMSE
+1548 PKFFMLE

-1615 VDEELGSD
+1615 VDEELCSD

-1635 APSALC
+1635 APSALR

-1648 SSPCRLLE
+1648 RSPCRLLE

-1674 STPITP
+1674 STPVTP
-1680 PDSPNQPEEHQVMKR
+1680 PDSPSQPEEHQLMKQ

-1717 HKKLKEFNQLMHSS
+1717 HKKLKEFNQSMHSS

-1760 KLCQYDNATE
+1760 KLCQSDNAAE

-1782 CCMQTSIGIFLIE
+1782 CCTQTSIDIFLIE

-1800 DHSEELD
+1800 DHSEELG
-1807 NITQVE
+1807 NITQAE

-1841 TEGPNQSDCSTGR
+1841 TEGPNQSDCSTVR
-1854 SSNVSRAETLN
+1854 SSNVSRAEILN

-1876 DQDTTEL
+1876 DQDTSEL

-1897 AGTLGDVLLAEGVQQ
+1897 SGTLGDVLLAEGVQQ
-1912 SNDCSE
+1912 SYDCTE
-1918 ETNDLMQANV
+1918 ETNDLMQADG

-1933 NGKEDQSMISQK
+1933 NDKLDQSIISQK

-1953 GTEETED
+1953 DTEETED
-1960 ISQGKDLYHLH
+1960 IDLHHLH
-1971 YSSDDP
+1971 YSSDRP
-1977 DNIPQAENLQALDDI
+1977 DNIPQAENLHALDYI

-2004 PDNYREEPSK
+2004 PDNYREEPDK
-2014 KCQTENVYQSD
+2014 KCQIENVYQSN

-2050 ANILQPLFHPDKDDP
+2050 ANILQPLYHPDKDDA
-2065 LCQAENAFQSG
+2065 LRQAENAFQSG
-2076 ANSISQEQGFYPSD
+2076 ANSTSQAKGFHQSY
-2090 CYMEKVCSIQQTE
+2090 CYMEKFCNIQQTE
-2103 NAPQS
+2103 NALQS
-2108 SDSPEKP
+2108 SESSEKP
-2115 IIFKEAEEIHPADV
+2115 IIFKEAEGMHSADV

-2135 DVLQA
+2135 DVLQV
-2140 EDLHSCD
+2140 EDMHSCD

-2161 LYESHDC
+2161 LYQSHDS

-2177 IDNDTQEVHNFSQA
+2177 IDNDTQELQNFSQA

-2203 SIDLISQS
+2203 SSDIISQS
-2211 QVLGQSH
+2211 QVLGQTH

-2223 DEACDIS
+2223 EEACGIS
-2230 QASRLHQSYYFT
+2230 QAARLHQSYYFT

-2247 LSQAENVCPATDGTK
+2247 LSQAENVYPATDGTK
-2262 EHSNVILTEGL
+2262 ELSNIILTEGL
-2273 QQSNVCTGEHGVQ
+2273 QQSDVCIGEHVVQ
-2286 FQEAVHSNYSL
+2286 FQEEHAVRSNYDL
-2297 EELNKITQADGQ
+2297 EELIKITQTDGQ
-2309 HLLDYE
+2309 HLLEYE
-2315 KPGDMFG
+2315 KPGDMIM

-2328 SHCHSRQPEEQFQA
+2328 SHCHNRQPEEQFQA

-2347 ADGGKEELY
+2347 PDGGKEELHKY
-2356 KDTQEEGLNKSH
+2356 TQEEGLNQSH
-2368 DGTNISQVENISLS
+2368 DGTNMSQVENISLL

-2388 YSGTPQEEGLNQSSE
+2388 SSGTP
-2403 SIAISQVEN
+2403 
-2412 IILPYCYTEE
+2412 
-2422 SDISFQ
+2422 
-2428 EEDLNPSYAALDI
+2428 
-2441 SQAENISLV
+2441 
-2450 VCHNNEDDSSS
+2450 
-2461 TIQEGANL
+2461 
-2469 SHDSTNISQTEI
+2469 
-2481 MSLSYCYNEECNRSS
+2481 
-2496 QEASLKQSYGD
+2496 
-2507 ANISQEENIN
+2507 
-2517 LPYNCND
+2517 
-2524 ESYGTIQEEGLNQS
+2524 QEEGLNQS

-2553 YHNNDN
+2553 YRTNDN
-2559 DESSGT
+2559 DEFSGT

-2573 LYDGTT
+2573 LHDGTS

-2585 MSLSYCCNKDS
+2585 MSLSYCYNKDY
-2596 ISNIQSGGLNQ
+2596 ISNTQSGGLNP

-2615 GDIAQAEKMS
+2615 GDIAQAA
-2625 LPCCHNEELRDI
+2625 CCHNEELRDI
-2637 TQVDGDNTPYFCSEQ
+2637 TQLEGDNTPYFCSEE
-2652 SNDFVEAKNALYLD
+2652 SNDFLEAKNVFYLN

-2681 MQSNDTNK
+2681 MQSNYTNK

-2694 KHDCQS
+2694 KNDCPS
-2700 HMSCNNE
+2700 HMSYSNE

-2729 DLSQAENVQ
+2729 DLSQAENV
-2738 HSDDG
+2738 HHADDG
-2743 LEELSNITQEEFQHL
+2743 LEELSNITQAEFQYL

-2768 ESEGLPSSHCYN
+2768 KSEGLHSSHCHN
-2780 REIVDKF
+2780 REIVEKF
-2787 QEEHGPQLDDAR
+2787 QEEHGPQLDGAT

-2810 LNQSCSSANMSL
+2810 LHQSCDSTNFSQAENMSL

-2834 PKDSLSQSHDGRYV
+2834 PKESLSQSLDGRYV

-2874 EGVDSTNF
+2874 EGVHSPNF
-2882 HSGESNDLSQT
+2882 HSEETNDFSQA

-2919 EGTEELTEISQVQ
+2919 EGTEELTEISQVE

-2940 IEESSEVCQDE
+2940 IEESGEVCQDE
-2951 SLHPSHYF
+2951 TLHPSYYF
-2959 NKEHADPSETENV
+2959 YKEHADPSETENV
-2972 LHSDDGLDELSSTI
+2972 LHSGDGLEELSSTTHA
-2986 NVDILHSTDIINKF
+2986 DMLHSTDIIHKF

-3027 KNTEEIPKSS
+3027 KSIEEIPKSI

-3045 RDGTEKHNDI
+3045 RNGTEKHNDI
-3055 SQPEDIS
+3055 SHPEEMS

-3076 VEVPHQTYINY
+3076 VEVSHQTFINY
-3087 EKYIGLYQTE
+3087 EKYIELCQTE
-3097 KHTPSEEAKEDI
+3097 KDTPSEEAKEDL
-3109 NNMTKVEGLHF
+3109 NNMTQVEGLHF
-3120 SGKVKVNLGDTLQA
+3120 SGKVKVNLGVTLQA
-3134 ESLLN
+3134 ESLLH

-3145 LTEDVLNSADRPKE
+3145 PTEDVLNSADSPKE
-3159 WYTITESEGM
+3159 WYTITESEGL
-3169 HPGDKDKPADTS
+3169 HPGDKDKPVDTS
-3181 QTKDLGNSYHQNNKE
+3181 QTEDLGNSYHQNSKE

-3205 LCQSHCSSEEQG
+3205 LWQSHCCSEERC
-3217 GLHQAEKELILGN
+3217 GLHQTEKELTLGN
-3230 GTYKLSKITQEE
+3230 GTYKLSKVTQEE
-3242 GQQFSDN
+3242 GQQFLDN

-3255 HTPQA
+3255 HTPQE

-3283 QSDDEPKELCNVIQA
+3283 QPDDEPKEFCNVIQA

-3313 SQREALNQAHH
+3313 SQREDLNQAHH
-3324 YNEGNGCISQGE
+3324 YNEGNGCISQGD
-3336 AVLQPSYYTEQHI
+3336 AVLQPSYCTEEHI

-3386 NDILQGIGPSNS
+3386 NDILQAIGPSNS

-3403 KYGAGDICQAKDLHK
+3403 KYGAGDICQANDLHK
-3418 SESSKILQVG
+3418 SESSKLLQVG
-3428 HVQQLDYGTGKSFDK
+3428 YIQQLDYGTGKSFDK
-3443 SEQETLH
+3443 SEEETLH
-3450 HSNFYPTNITGVCKS
+3450 HSNFYPTNITGVRKS

-3475 EIPTKGG
+3475 EIPIEGG

-3506 ACISHNLM
+3506 TCISHNLM

-3716 KAVKALR
+3716 KAVRALR
-3723 HNKNDIVNAIMNYKI
+3723 HNKNDIVNAIM
-3738 VINWIAEYLG
+3738 
-3748 AFFKGLQYVVEY
+3748 
-3760 RNRNPLIPDKYLC
+3760 
-3773 KLCDVRSAQVGM
+3773 
-3785 ISHITGWKHRFNY
+3785 
-3798 LKKKHPEMLPLD
+3798 
-3810 NTNAKVKLHPL
+3810 
-3821 IKEKAQLLEKKDGKG
+3821 
-3836 KVQVVIEETVDEK
+3836 
-3849 ASTAAKSDHSRGFP
+3849 
-3863 KDVVYGQPFD
+3863 
-3873 TFSSGQS
+3873 
-3880 IDRFP
+3880 
-3885 GDRFSDLSS
+3885 
-3894 NRFHDD
+3894 
-3900 EHDRVG
+3900 
-3906 RLDFDARR
+3906 
-3914 VGRRVG
+3914 
-3920 IRRMTKKRKRQDD
+3920 
-3933 FQKVKL
+3933 
-3939 RVGKRKAK
+3939 
-3947 PDNTTNVNFRT
+3947 
-3958 KAIHITEQLK
+3958 
-3968 TDQSLPVTHRQ
+3968 
-3979 LNIKDLLSQMHHCSA
+3979 
-3994 GVKQSALV
+3994 
-4002 GLKELLTQHSS
+4002 
-4013 VLQTHLSS
+4013 
-4021 ILSEVTA
+4021 
-4028 VFTDK
+4028 
-4033 DPPVRSAAI
+4033 
-4042 RLLQSLAVRIP
+4042 
-4053 PKHIAPFFPLV
+4053 
-4064 SAHLSSAMTHITE
+4064 
-4077 GIQEDALNVLDIL
+4077 
-4090 LEHYPELLT
+4090 
-4099 NCSSVLLKNFVE
+4099 
-4111 LISHQRYSKTLKTPG
+4111 
-4126 WILSVNP
+4126 
-4133 DRKYSSQKW
+4133 
-4142 HLSILTRLCKFLQA
+4142 
-4156 LVDQQS
+4156 
-4162 TAGQNSRAQ
+4162 
-4171 ADTLEID
+4171 
-4178 ERKSSASQISPLD
+4178 
-4191 ITWEEHSFGT
+4191 
-4201 EGIQLFE
+4201 
-4208 NSGSQPNVKS
+4208 
-4218 CFQLSGKSAS
+4218 
-4228 GSLAVVDTLSL
+4228 
-4239 NLMVCRVMVPMT
+4239 
-4251 NSALVQQD
+4251 
-4259 SVWLSPIRMFVTQ
+4259 
-4272 NLSCDS
+4272 
-4278 KLTTKQLTGLLQV
+4278 
-4291 VWRLAVTQRNKAV
+4291 
-4304 TEELLRA
+4304 
-4311 VQLQYQQRSLI
+4311 
-4322 MPIRILL
+4322 
-4329 LRFFRALYLLEK
+4329 
-4341 EANPQIAKSK
+4341 
-4351 VLSRWL
+4351 
-4357 AKLPLQLAQLGA
+4357 
-4369 RNAQLSA
+4369 
-4376 HLIEIIHAAASRA
+4376 
-4389 NKELLQGL
+4389 
-4397 QAQICHLY
+4397 
-4405 GFAAEDLNLLQR
+4405 
-4417 SGDVYQTQLSPIFLY
+4417 
-4432 LTDVEK
+4432 
-4438 FMHHWDVAEEVCLC
+4438 
-4452 LATISSRTQCLDILQ
+4452 
-4467 NAICKNLANL
+4467 
-4477 QVIPDSTAAAVLH
+4477 
-4490 AVSKLL
+4490 
-4496 DLAYIPSEVLL
+4496 
-4507 RFLANCCCSVLLLM
+4507 
-4521 LEESDSEEQ
+4521 
-4530 GQKREA
+4530 
-4536 MWGACLEALSSIPRV
+4536 
-4551 LRLMLQ
+4551 
-4557 SLRVTEACQEV
+4557 
-4568 IPVVARMIR
+4568 
-4577 LLLQHTQL
+4577 
-4585 RNHMLANSALLQQII
+4585 
-4600 QEIMRSKRN
+4600 
-4609 IIGFFEEKE
+4609 
-4618 SDTYKTFE
+4618 
-4626 RAGNILRDDC
+4626 
-4636 VFLAAFGTISKPER
+4636 
-4650 FSGDNVIYKPP
+4650 
-4661 GENTPDMVFLGSLT
+4661 
-4675 NFDLMYAW
+4675 
-4683 TQDKCVPLVR
+4683 
-4693 EITFENGEELTE
+4693 ELT
-4705 EGLPFLIL
+4705 
-4713 FHMKEDTESLEKF
+4713 M
-4726 QHEVARQ
+4726 
-4733 LISEK
+4733 
-4738 GTINFLHADCDK
+4738 
-4750 FRHPLL
+4750 
-4756 HIQKT
+4756 
-4761 PADCPV
+4761 
-4767 IAIDSFRHMYVFP
+4767 
-4780 EFSDL
+4780 
-4785 TVPGKLKQFVL
+4785 
-4796 DLHSGKLHR
+4796 
-4805 EFHHGPDPTDITPGQ
+4805 
-4820 EKAEVASSPPESS
+4820 
-4833 FQKLAPSETRDE
+4833 
-4845 VAVTQLA
+4845 
-4852 QSSPARPYNVSP
+4852 
-4864 PPGDFSGQL
+4864 
-4873 REREDGCANHFN
+4873 

>member
-33 HHTSTSSASTPSDC
+33 NHTSTSSASTPSDC

-61 SDSPESPS
+61 SDSPENPS
-69 PFGPRLPK
+69 PFGPRLPR

-88 PEGASSDCGGDTRLY
+88 PEGASSDCGGDTRPY

-163 ESLPEHGEGNTR
+163 ESLPGHGEGNTR

-208 VQEKDPQ
+208 IQEKDPQ

-222 GSIFM
+222 ASVFM

-233 ELEVTKPISQTL
+233 ELEVTKPVSQTL

-273 VDQPRLQQT
+273 VDQPCLQQT

-351 PTDFSEGE
+351 PTDFLEGE

-438 VESVRTQEVIAM
+438 VESIRTQEVLAM
-450 PSCGEGPNTIS
+450 PSCGEGPNTS
-461 SETLWQAEK
+461 SSQTLWQAEK

-484 FEEESEESLGP
+484 FEEESEESLGL
-495 CVDLKSVK
+495 CVDLESVK

-523 EEEISSE
+523 EEEISAE

-538 HLLGAE
+538 HLLGAA
-544 DGNSFTLATCSSE
+544 DVNSFTLATCSSE

-633 EGDIDEGEDEDY
+633 EGDIDEGEDEDD

-721 FIETL
+721 FTETL

-772 DLSLAVGDTTDL
+772 DLNLAVGESTDL
-784 EKETQHKDTENVQAS
+784 EKEPQHKDTENVQAS

-812 TICEGHIAPQSLNKP
+812 TICEGHIASQSLDKP

-843 EQNDVGS
+843 EQNAVGS

-861 VDISCGTGEIENNSS
+861 VEISCGTGEIENNSS
-876 EAKVQAESQSTSEDN
+876 EAKVQAESQSTSIDN
-891 ILGTENDTIEEAILK
+891 ILGTENDTMEEGILK

-939 GATEMLSDATD
+939 GAAEMLSDATD

-997 SETNLSGVV
+997 SETNFSGVV
-1006 SAICP
+1006 SATCP
-1011 WPDSQAIGKKCELER
+1011 WPDSQAIGEKCELER

-1033 ITTLGSVNPTESAG
+1033 ITTLGSVNPTESTG

-1062 FVEDSHL
+1062 FAEDSHL

-1095 ENFHCIA
+1095 ENFHCIE
-1102 DEHVKEEETKNKD
+1102 DEHVKEEETKNRD
-1115 LGKCDASENSSEA
+1115 LGNFDASENSSEA
-1128 NESVQCESSLGQMK
+1128 NESVQCESSWGQMNL
-1142 ILSTLPSEKNLTGTL
+1142 LSTLPPEKNLTGAL

-1175 SRLDESNNG
+1175 SSLDESNNG
-1184 HPEQSPTICKNE
+1184 HPEQSSTICKNE

-1210 ITFSLAGGSFGS
+1210 ITFSLVGGSFGS

-1240 NSVTG
+1240 NSITG
-1245 HWDASNIDYFHLEK
+1245 HWDSSNIDCFHLEK
-1259 MSLEHLPSE
+1259 MSLEHMPSE

-1292 ELEHCNPSLRQD
+1292 ELGHCKPSLRQD

-1315 GSNVRQS
+1315 GSNVKQS
-1322 GCASYFQSMEDNEKL
+1322 GCASYFESMEDNEKL
-1337 ESQGRL
+1337 ESQGRS
-1343 SLNEK
+1343 SLKEK

-1359 DENMNDIGQESVG
+1359 DENMNDIGQERVG
-1372 KDEPEQEFQGDDH
+1372 KDEPEREIQGDDH
-1385 CDTKEGTQVES
+1385 CDTKEGAQKES
-1396 GAAVG
+1396 GAAVS
-1401 LLNEPQKTCQA
+1401 LSNEPQKTCQA

-1417 MQQLNKANDEAQ
+1417 MQQLNKVNDEAQ

-1458 EDVAL
+1458 DDVAL

-1476 EENILQ
+1476 AENILQ
-1482 ALKSSEILEEG
+1482 ALKSSEILDEG
-1493 ESLTIHTA
+1493 EPLTIHTA

-1524 TVKKSC
+1524 TVKKSF
-1530 PSENNCSN
+1530 PNENNCSN
-1538 AFVLPKMEES
+1538 VFVLPKMEES
-1548 PKFSMSE
+1548 PKFFMLE

-1615 VDEELGSD
+1615 VDEELCSD

-1635 APSALC
+1635 APSALR

-1648 SSPCRLLE
+1648 RSPCRLLE

-1674 STPITP
+1674 STPVTP
-1680 PDSPNQPEEHQVMKR
+1680 PDSPSQPEEHQLMKQ

-1717 HKKLKEFNQLMHSS
+1717 HKKLKEFNQSMHSS

-1760 KLCQYDNATE
+1760 KLCQSDNAAE

-1782 CCMQTSIGIFLIE
+1782 CCTQTSIDIFLIE

-1800 DHSEELD
+1800 DHSEELG
-1807 NITQVE
+1807 NITQAE

-1841 TEGPNQSDCSTGR
+1841 TEGPNQSDCSTVR
-1854 SSNVSRAETLN
+1854 SSNVSRAEILN

-1876 DQDTTEL
+1876 DQDTSEL

-1897 AGTLGDVLLAEGVQQ
+1897 SGTLGDVLLAEGVQQ
-1912 SNDCSE
+1912 SYDCTE
-1918 ETNDLMQANV
+1918 ETNDLMQADG

-1933 NGKEDQSMISQK
+1933 NDKLDQSIISQK

-1953 GTEETED
+1953 DTEETED
-1960 ISQGKDLYHLH
+1960 IDLHHLH
-1971 YSSDDP
+1971 YSSDRP
-1977 DNIPQAENLQALDDI
+1977 DNIPQAENLHALDYI

-2004 PDNYREEPSK
+2004 PDNYREEPDK
-2014 KCQTENVYQSD
+2014 KCQIENVYQSN

-2050 ANILQPLFHPDKDDP
+2050 ANILQPLYHPDKDDA
-2065 LCQAENAFQSG
+2065 LRQAENAFQSG
-2076 ANSISQEQGFYPSD
+2076 ANSTSQAKGFHQSY
-2090 CYMEKVCSIQQTE
+2090 CYMEKFCNIQQTE
-2103 NAPQS
+2103 NALQS
-2108 SDSPEKP
+2108 SESSEKP
-2115 IIFKEAEEIHPADV
+2115 IIFKEAEGMHSADV

-2135 DVLQA
+2135 DVLQV
-2140 EDLHSCD
+2140 EDMHSCD

-2161 LYESHDC
+2161 LYQSHDS

-2177 IDNDTQEVHNFSQA
+2177 IDNDTQELQNFSQA

-2203 SIDLISQS
+2203 SSDIISQS
-2211 QVLGQSH
+2211 QVLGQTH

-2223 DEACDIS
+2223 EEACGIS
-2230 QASRLHQSYYFT
+2230 QAARLHQSYYFT

-2247 LSQAENVCPATDGTK
+2247 LSQAENVYPATDGTK
-2262 EHSNVILTEGL
+2262 ELSNIILTEGL
-2273 QQSNVCTGEHGVQ
+2273 QQSDVCIGEHVVQ
-2286 FQEAVHSNYSL
+2286 FQEEHAVRSNYDL
-2297 EELNKITQADGQ
+2297 EELIKITQTDGQ
-2309 HLLDYE
+2309 HLLEYE
-2315 KPGDMFG
+2315 NPGDMFR
-2322 EEGPHP
+2322 EESPHP
-2328 SHCHSRQPEEQFQA
+2328 SHCHNRQPEEQFQA

-2347 ADGGKEELY
+2347 PDGGKEELHKY
-2356 KDTQEEGLNKSH
+2356 TQEEGLNQSH
-2368 DGTNISQVENISLS
+2368 DGTNMSQVENISLL

-2388 YSGTPQEEGLNQSSE
+2388 SSGTP
-2403 SIAISQVEN
+2403 
-2412 IILPYCYTEE
+2412 
-2422 SDISFQ
+2422 
-2428 EEDLNPSYAALDI
+2428 
-2441 SQAENISLV
+2441 
-2450 VCHNNEDDSSS
+2450 
-2461 TIQEGANL
+2461 
-2469 SHDSTNISQTEI
+2469 
-2481 MSLSYCYNEECNRSS
+2481 
-2496 QEASLKQSYGD
+2496 
-2507 ANISQEENIN
+2507 
-2517 LPYNCND
+2517 
-2524 ESYGTIQEEGLNQS
+2524 QEEGLNQS

-2553 YHNNDN
+2553 YRTNDN
-2559 DESSGT
+2559 DEFSGT

-2573 LYDGTT
+2573 LHDGTS

-2585 MSLSYCCNKDS
+2585 MSLSYCYNKDY
-2596 ISNIQSGGLNQ
+2596 ISNTQSGGLNP

-2615 GDIAQAEKMS
+2615 GDIAQAA
-2625 LPCCHNEELRDI
+2625 CCHNEELRDI
-2637 TQVDGDNTPYFCSEQ
+2637 TQLEGDNTPYFCSEE
-2652 SNDFVEAKNALYLD
+2652 SNDFLEAKNVFYLN

-2681 MQSNDTNK
+2681 MQSNYTNK

-2694 KHDCQS
+2694 KNDCPS
-2700 HMSCNNE
+2700 HMSYSNE

-2729 DLSQAENVQ
+2729 DLSQAENV
-2738 HSDDG
+2738 HHADDG
-2743 LEELSNITQEEFQHL
+2743 LEELSNITQAEFQYL

-2768 ESEGLPSSHCYN
+2768 KSEGLHSSHCHN
-2780 REIVDKF
+2780 REIVEKF
-2787 QEEHGPQLDDAR
+2787 QEEHGPQLDGAT

-2810 LNQSCSSANMSL
+2810 LHQSCDSTNFSQAENMSL

-2834 PKDSLSQSHDGRYV
+2834 PKESLSQSLDGRYV

-2874 EGVDSTNF
+2874 EGVHSPNF
-2882 HSGESNDLSQT
+2882 HSEETNDFSQA

-2919 EGTEELTEISQVQ
+2919 EGTEELTEISQVE

-2940 IEESSEVCQDE
+2940 IEESGEVCQDE
-2951 SLHPSHYF
+2951 TLHPSYYF
-2959 NKEHADPSETENV
+2959 YKEHADPSETENV
-2972 LHSDDGLDELSSTI
+2972 LHSGDGLEELSSTTHA
-2986 NVDILHSTDIINKF
+2986 DMLHSTDIIHKF

-3027 KNTEEIPKSS
+3027 KSIEEIPKSI

-3045 RDGTEKHNDI
+3045 RNGTEKHNDI
-3055 SQPEDIS
+3055 SHPEEMS

-3076 VEVPHQTYINY
+3076 VEVSHQTFINY
-3087 EKYIGLYQTE
+3087 EKYIELCQTE
-3097 KHTPSEEAKEDI
+3097 KDTPSEEAKEDL
-3109 NNMTKVEGLHF
+3109 NNMTQVEGLHF
-3120 SGKVKVNLGDTLQA
+3120 SGKVKVNLGVTLQA
-3134 ESLLN
+3134 ESLLH

-3145 LTEDVLNSADRPKE
+3145 PTEDVLNSADSPKE
-3159 WYTITESEGM
+3159 WYTITESEGL
-3169 HPGDKDKPADTS
+3169 HPGDKDKPVDTS
-3181 QTKDLGNSYHQNNKE
+3181 QTEDLGNSYHQNSKE

-3205 LCQSHCSSEEQG
+3205 LWQSHCCSEERC
-3217 GLHQAEKELILGN
+3217 GLHQTEKELTLGN
-3230 GTYKLSKITQEE
+3230 GTYKLSKVTQEE
-3242 GQQFSDN
+3242 GQQFLDN

-3255 HTPQA
+3255 HTPQE

-3283 QSDDEPKELCNVIQA
+3283 QPDDEPKEFCNVIQA

-3313 SQREALNQAHH
+3313 SQREDLNQAHH
-3324 YNEGNGCISQGE
+3324 YNEGNGCISQGD
-3336 AVLQPSYYTEQHI
+3336 AVLQPSYCTEEHI

-3386 NDILQGIGPSNS
+3386 NDILQAIGPSNS

-3403 KYGAGDICQAKDLHK
+3403 KYGAGDICQANDLHK
-3418 SESSKILQVG
+3418 SESSKLLQVG
-3428 HVQQLDYGTGKSFDK
+3428 YIQQLDYGTGKSFDK
-3443 SEQETLH
+3443 SEEETLH
-3450 HSNFYPTNITGVCKS
+3450 HSNFYPTNITGVRKS

-3475 EIPTKGG
+3475 EIPIEGG

-3506 ACISHNLM
+3506 TCISHNLM

-3716 KAVKALR
+3716 KAVRALR
-3723 HNKNDIVNAIMNYKI
+3723 HNKNDIVNAIM
-3738 VINWIAEYLG
+3738 
-3748 AFFKGLQYVVEY
+3748 
-3760 RNRNPLIPDKYLC
+3760 
-3773 KLCDVRSAQVGM
+3773 
-3785 ISHITGWKHRFNY
+3785 
-3798 LKKKHPEMLPLD
+3798 
-3810 NTNAKVKLHPL
+3810 
-3821 IKEKAQLLEKKDGKG
+3821 
-3836 KVQVVIEETVDEK
+3836 
-3849 ASTAAKSDHSRGFP
+3849 
-3863 KDVVYGQPFD
+3863 
-3873 TFSSGQS
+3873 
-3880 IDRFP
+3880 
-3885 GDRFSDLSS
+3885 
-3894 NRFHDD
+3894 
-3900 EHDRVG
+3900 
-3906 RLDFDARR
+3906 
-3914 VGRRVG
+3914 
-3920 IRRMTKKRKRQDD
+3920 
-3933 FQKVKL
+3933 
-3939 RVGKRKAK
+3939 
-3947 PDNTTNVNFRT
+3947 
-3958 KAIHITEQLK
+3958 
-3968 TDQSLPVTHRQ
+3968 
-3979 LNIKDLLSQMHHCSA
+3979 
-3994 GVKQSALV
+3994 
-4002 GLKELLTQHSS
+4002 
-4013 VLQTHLSS
+4013 
-4021 ILSEVTA
+4021 
-4028 VFTDK
+4028 
-4033 DPPVRSAAI
+4033 
-4042 RLLQSLAVRIP
+4042 
-4053 PKHIAPFFPLV
+4053 
-4064 SAHLSSAMTHITE
+4064 
-4077 GIQEDALNVLDIL
+4077 
-4090 LEHYPELLT
+4090 
-4099 NCSSVLLKNFVE
+4099 
-4111 LISHQRYSKTLKTPG
+4111 
-4126 WILSVNP
+4126 
-4133 DRKYSSQKW
+4133 
-4142 HLSILTRLCKFLQA
+4142 
-4156 LVDQQS
+4156 
-4162 TAGQNSRAQ
+4162 
-4171 ADTLEID
+4171 
-4178 ERKSSASQISPLD
+4178 
-4191 ITWEEHSFGT
+4191 
-4201 EGIQLFE
+4201 
-4208 NSGSQPNVKS
+4208 
-4218 CFQLSGKSAS
+4218 
-4228 GSLAVVDTLSL
+4228 
-4239 NLMVCRVMVPMT
+4239 
-4251 NSALVQQD
+4251 
-4259 SVWLSPIRMFVTQ
+4259 
-4272 NLSCDS
+4272 
-4278 KLTTKQLTGLLQV
+4278 
-4291 VWRLAVTQRNKAV
+4291 
-4304 TEELLRA
+4304 
-4311 VQLQYQQRSLI
+4311 
-4322 MPIRILL
+4322 
-4329 LRFFRALYLLEK
+4329 
-4341 EANPQIAKSK
+4341 
-4351 VLSRWL
+4351 
-4357 AKLPLQLAQLGA
+4357 
-4369 RNAQLSA
+4369 
-4376 HLIEIIHAAASRA
+4376 
-4389 NKELLQGL
+4389 
-4397 QAQICHLY
+4397 
-4405 GFAAEDLNLLQR
+4405 
-4417 SGDVYQTQLSPIFLY
+4417 
-4432 LTDVEK
+4432 
-4438 FMHHWDVAEEVCLC
+4438 
-4452 LATISSRTQCLDILQ
+4452 
-4467 NAICKNLANL
+4467 
-4477 QVIPDSTAAAVLH
+4477 
-4490 AVSKLL
+4490 
-4496 DLAYIPSEVLL
+4496 
-4507 RFLANCCCSVLLLM
+4507 
-4521 LEESDSEEQ
+4521 
-4530 GQKREA
+4530 
-4536 MWGACLEALSSIPRV
+4536 
-4551 LRLMLQ
+4551 
-4557 SLRVTEACQEV
+4557 
-4568 IPVVARMIR
+4568 
-4577 LLLQHTQL
+4577 
-4585 RNHMLANSALLQQII
+4585 
-4600 QEIMRSKRN
+4600 
-4609 IIGFFEEKE
+4609 
-4618 SDTYKTFE
+4618 
-4626 RAGNILRDDC
+4626 
-4636 VFLAAFGTISKPER
+4636 
-4650 FSGDNVIYKPP
+4650 
-4661 GENTPDMVFLGSLT
+4661 
-4675 NFDLMYAW
+4675 
-4683 TQDKCVPLVR
+4683 
-4693 EITFENGEELTE
+4693 ELT
-4705 EGLPFLIL
+4705 
-4713 FHMKEDTESLEKF
+4713 M
-4726 QHEVARQ
+4726 
-4733 LISEK
+4733 
-4738 GTINFLHADCDK
+4738 
-4750 FRHPLL
+4750 
-4756 HIQKT
+4756 
-4761 PADCPV
+4761 
-4767 IAIDSFRHMYVFP
+4767 
-4780 EFSDL
+4780 
-4785 TVPGKLKQFVL
+4785 
-4796 DLHSGKLHR
+4796 
-4805 EFHHGPDPTDITPGQ
+4805 
-4820 EKAEVASSPPESS
+4820 
-4833 FQKLAPSETRDE
+4833 
-4845 VAVTQLA
+4845 
-4852 QSSPARPYNVSP
+4852 
-4864 PPGDFSGQL
+4864 
-4873 REREDGCANHFN
+4873 